1 MLTLRYQ
8 FIAIAAASLCASS
21 TLGGPLDTAPNAIVQ
36 GRVPFSSAGNPNLTG
51 DIEYAVFTTADFNS
65 AFPGNGYAGAGP
77 LVYAY
82 QVDNTGSDA
91 ISLETIGIVNPFSD
105 VGVADIGIGF
115 IFPSSFGIDGGTGNP
130 QWSFNPG
137 KILQNESSQGLVYST
152 DRLPDLS
159 GTSVTV
165 NGGSVAL
172 ANPVPVPGSN
182 MIPEPSSVVLIS
194 LGALGVGML
203 VRRCR

>member
-1 MLTLRYQ
+1 MLTTRNLP
-8 FIAIAAASLCASS
+8 IALATFALCVSS
-21 TLGGPLDTAPNAIVQ
+21 TFAGPLDTAPNAITQ
-36 GRVPFSSAGNPNLTG
+36 GSVPFSSGGNPNLTG
-51 DIEYAVFTTADFNS
+51 NIEYAVFTLADFN
-65 AFPGNGYAGAGP
+65 ADFPGNGYTGAGP

-91 ISLETIGIVNPFSD
+91 ISLETVGVVNPFSD
-105 VGVADIGIGF
+105 VGVGDIGDGF

-137 KILQNESSQGLVYST
+137 KILQNESSQGLLFSS

-172 ANPVPVPGSN
+172 ATPVPVPGSS
-182 MIPEPSSVVLIS
+182 MIPEPSSMVLVG
-194 LGALGVGML
+194 LGALGLGVL
-203 VRRCR
+203 ALRRR